1 MARTATKPRTKKK
14 ASSPPPPKRRGV
26 GAIVCLFLAVFA
38 FLGYVTADGIFVNF
52 FGSLLRGLFGAGFH
66 LAAPCLLLA
75 AGILAAHKGRPVT
88 LRTVSALILPL
99 PFGAVLHLLACK
111 TDYSWGFSL
120 IPQLWTDAI
129 SGSPPFSGG
138 IIAGLT
144 ALASKALFSSAGALI
159 VLITLS
165 VVLLFAAAN
174 LTPASLLEAWRNRE
188 RREYEEYIEP
198 PKPEPVLR
206 PASEAPRR
214 KAAGRPV
221 VDIPLD
227 NKPEKTD
234 KPDFTAPNRKPA
246 DFSMPQPLPEAVPV
260 QQTVTVQ
267 AIEPELPPLEVK
279 PKLSKSEIAQAGAQ
293 IAASIE
299 TSDISD
305 TAYSFPPLSLLSPPA
320 KVPQDAQDEVAENT
334 MRLAATLRNFGI
346 DAEIVNATRGP
357 SVTRFELELDEG
369 VKLNKLTALSEDIAL
384 SLGAL
389 GVRIAPVVG
398 KNSIVGIE
406 VPNKLVTTVFL
417 REILESQAFRHAA
430 SALTFAVGKDIAGNA
445 VAGDIAKYPHLLIAG
460 TTGSGKSVCINSL
473 IISLLYKSAPEDVR
487 LIMIDPKMVELGI
500 YNGIPHLLIP
510 VVTDPKKAAGA
521 LQWAVYEMMK
531 RYKLF
536 SDVGARDLA
545 GYNEALLKEKDSET
559 QKLPQIVVLIDEL
572 ADLML
577 VAAKE
582 VEESILRIAQMGRAS
597 GIHLVVATQRPS
609 RDIVTGVIKSN
620 IPSRIA
626 FAVSSHVNSSIILDT
641 KGAEKLVGKGDML
654 YLPLGAGKPLRVQ
667 GAVVTDSERE
677 DVIDFIKAH
686 TDSQYSEDIVRDIEA
701 RSNKQTKASSVNDPD
716 VFENEDMF
724 EGDAFGGVQFSGGSL
739 PQTPRDTDD
748 VPPFPLDNG
757 IDDMF
762 NEAVNVFLDTG
773 QASVSMLQRRLKLGY
788 GRASRIVDQME
799 ERGIVGPF
807 EGSKPRQLLVTREE
821 WEAR

>member
-1 MARTATKPRTKKK
+1 
-14 ASSPPPPKRRGV
+14 
-26 GAIVCLFLAVFA
+26 
-38 FLGYVTADGIFVNF
+38 
-52 FGSLLRGLFGAGFH
+52 
-66 LAAPCLLLA
+66 
-75 AGILAAHKGRPVT
+75 
-88 LRTVSALILPL
+88 
-99 PFGAVLHLLACK
+99 LLACK
-111 TDYSWGFSL
+111 AVYVWSFNL
-120 IPQLWTDAI
+120 IPQLWTDALN
-129 SGSPPFSGG
+129 GTPPFSGG

-174 LTPASLLEAWRNRE
+174 LTPASLLDAWRNRE

-198 PKPEPVLR
+198 PKPEPALR
-206 PASEAPRR
+206 PATEPPPVKR
-214 KAAGRPV
+214 KGAERPV

-227 NKPEKTD
+227 NNATPGVGATHLASPGLPIFNNKPEL
-234 KPDFTAPNRKPA
+234 PNNPGEASLAPTA
-246 DFSMPQPLPEAVPV
+246 
-260 QQTVTVQ
+260 VTSVTTTAT

-279 PKLSKSEIAQAGAQ
+279 PKLSKSDIAQAGAQ

-299 TSDISD
+299 TSETSD
-305 TAYSFPPLSLLSPPA
+305 AAYSFPPLSLLSPPA

-417 REILESQAFRHAA
+417 REILESQPFRNAT

-473 IISLLYKSAPEDVR
+473 IISLLYKSSPEDVR

-521 LQWAVYEMMK
+521 LQWAVFEMMK

-536 SDVGARDLA
+536 SDIGARDLA
-545 GYNEALLKEKDSET
+545 GYNEALLKDKESAA

-667 GAVVTDSERE
+667 GAFVTDSERE

-701 RSNKQTKASSVNDPD
+701 RSNKQTKASSVSDPD

-724 EGDAFGGVQFSGGSL
+724 EGDAFGGVQFAGGSL
-739 PQTPRDTDD
+739 PQIPRDTDD
-748 VPPFPLDNG
+748 VPPFPVENG
-757 IDDMF
+757 LDDMF
-762 NEAVNVFLDTG
+762 AEAVNVFLDTG

-821 WEAR
+821 WEGSR

>member
-1 MARTATKPRTKKK
+1 
-14 ASSPPPPKRRGV
+14 
-26 GAIVCLFLAVFA
+26 LAVFA

-52 FGSLLRGLFGAGFH
+52 FGTLLRGLFGAGFH
-66 LAAPCLLLA
+66 VAAPCLLFA
-75 AGILAAHKGRPVT
+75 AGILATHRGRPVQFRIIST
-88 LRTVSALILPL
+88 LIIPL
-99 PFGAVLHLLACK
+99 PFGAIMHLLACRESYLWNSK
-111 TDYSWGFSL
+111 L
-120 IPQLWTDAI
+120 IPLLWIDATR
-129 SGSPPFSGG
+129 GDPAYSGG
-138 IIAGLT
+138 ALAGLA
-144 ALASKALFSSAGALI
+144 ALSSKALFSSAGALI
-159 VLITLS
+159 VLITLT
-165 VVLLFAAAN
+165 VVLVFAAAN
-174 LTPASLLEAWRNRE
+174 LTPASLLEAWRSRE
-188 RREYEEYIEP
+188 RREYGEYIEP
-198 PKPEPVLR
+198 PKPEPALR
-206 PASEAPRR
+206 QPLPPVEPPRR
-214 KAAGRPV
+214 KAAERPV

-227 NKPEKTD
+227 NVKPGGRLGAWIASTPPPPEVPAQSDKTSEVR
-234 KPDFTAPNRKPA
+234 A
-246 DFSMPQPLPEAVPV
+246 SEEAKSAAAQFEPPV
-260 QQTVTVQ
+260 QIVQPVQ
-267 AIEPELPPLEVK
+267 AVQPSPETFDELPPLEVK
-279 PKLSKSEIAQAGAQ
+279 PKLSKADIAQAGAQ
-293 IAASIE
+293 IAATIE
-299 TSDISD
+299 TADISD
-305 TAYSFPPLSLLSPPA
+305 AAYVFPPLSLLSPPD

-334 MRLAATLRNFGI
+334 MRLAQTLRNFGI
-346 DAEIVNATRGP
+346 DAEIVDATRGP

-369 VKLNKLTALSEDIAL
+369 VKLNKLTALSDDIAL

-417 REILESQAFRHAA
+417 REILESTSFTRAG
-430 SALTFAVGKDIAGNA
+430 SALTFAVGKDIAGNS

-473 IISLLYKSAPEDVR
+473 IISLMYKSSPEDVR

-536 SDVGARDLA
+536 SDIGARDLA
-545 GYNEALLKEKDSET
+545 GYNEALLKNPENIDP
-559 QKLPQIVVLIDEL
+559 KLPQIVVLIDEL

-667 GAVVTDSERE
+667 GAFVTDAERE

-686 TDSQYSEDIVRDIEA
+686 TDSQYSDEILRDIET
-701 RSNKQTKASSVNDPD
+701 RSNKQTKASSVTDTD

-724 EGDAFGGVQFSGGSL
+724 EGDAFGGVQFTGGSL
-739 PQTPRDTDD
+739 PQVPN
-748 VPPFPLDNG
+748 VAKSPSSEEPPFPVDNS

-762 NEAVNVFLDTG
+762 GEAVNVFLDTG

-807 EGSKPRQLLVTREE
+807 EGSKPRQLLITREE
-821 WEAR
+821 WENR